1 MGDWVQR
8 NGDRNRSFLS
18 RVWSFMEMLDHSSL
32 DDGNI
37 DSMLVVPPCRT
48 PCFSQ
53 HGGGGYDN
61 KGRRFF

>member
-1 MGDWVQR
+1 MATVIKA
-8 NGDRNRSFLS
+8 FLS
-18 RVWSFMEMLDHSSL
+18 RVRSFMEMLDHSSL

-53 HGGGGYDN
+53 HGGESYDN